1 MKKKINS
8 FLEYLGHFFIFFSC
22 YFKLSSLCAYLI
34 RISILKNKI
43 FKNELRG
50 KKIIIVI
57 DRLVGHREVEI
68 IRKST
73 NKAPE
78 FLFLRRSITKLIFF
92 YFCNKKKIFFDYRR
106 PINYKE
112 GKEDY
117 FNQNKTD
124 RKEYEQFWTDI
135 IFNLKKY
142 YSNKIL
148 NFVTF
153 NYTYFAEVG
162 LYTGCK
168 RNNVPV
174 KLWYKE
180 GIKTAL
186 EAEHTVKESPFNHIL
201 KFFYKIS
208 VYNKLVKKMFIKMD
222 KSNSKKVSI
231 NGCPRLYDYIIKKRY
246 QKRIKNIL
254 FLSFDSKRG
263 IPQYKKNKNLNWN
276 FSYNKVIKILN
287 ELSNNNNLN
296 IIIKRKNKSTYRT
309 LHQIDKRIKIFES
322 GTAEQFINQ
331 ADIIIGHNSASTI
344 EALVNGKYVMV
355 PFFEKKLIL
364 KKYLYNFNKEIVYTS
379 EKNMKNNI
387 LNLVNKKVSFPLNNK
402 KHQKTIEYYLGNSKN
417 ITKKYLNFLNS

>member
-22 YFKLSSLCAYLI
+22 YFKLPSLCAYLI

-50 KKIIIVI
+50 KKIIIVL

-92 YFCNKKKIFFDYRR
+92 YFCNKKKIFFNYVR
-106 PINYKE
+106 PMKYKE
-112 GKEDY
+112 GKKYY

-124 RKEYEQFWTDI
+124 QKEYEQFWTDI

-153 NYTYFAEVG
+153 NYTYYDEVG

-168 RNNVPV
+168 RNNVPI

-186 EAEHTVKESPFNHIL
+186 EAEHTVKASQFNHML
-201 KFFYKIS
+201 KFFSKIS
-208 VYNKLVKKMFIKMD
+208 VYNKIVKKMFVKMD

-231 NGCPRLYDYIIKKRY
+231 NGCPRLYDYIIKKKY
-246 QKRIKNIL
+246 QKKIKNIL

-287 ELSNNNNLN
+287 ELSNDNNLN
-296 IIIKRKNKSTYRT
+296 IVIKRKNKVTYRT
-309 LHQIDKRIKIFES
+309 PYQIDNRIKIFES
-322 GTAEQFINQ
+322 GTAEQFINH

-355 PFFEKKLIL
+355 PFFEKKLIP
-364 KKYLYNFNKEIVYTS
+364 KKYLYNFNKEVIYTS
-379 EKNMKNNI
+379 EKKMKKNI
-387 LNLVNKKVSFPLNNK
+387 LNLVNKKVSFPLKNK

>member
-22 YFKLSSLCAYLI
+22 YFKLPSLCAYLI

-43 FKNELRG
+43 FKNELRS
-50 KKIIIVI
+50 KKIIIVL

-92 YFCNKKKIFFDYRR
+92 HFCNKKKIFFDYRR

-112 GKEDY
+112 GKEYY

-153 NYTYFAEVG
+153 NYTYYDEVG

-168 RNNVPV
+168 RNNVQV

-186 EAEHTVKESPFNHIL
+186 EAKHTVKATQFNHML

-208 VYNKLVKKMFIKMD
+208 VYNKIVKKMFVKMD
-222 KSNSKKVSI
+222 KSNIKKVTI

-254 FLSFDSKRG
+254 FLSFDSRRG

-287 ELSNNNNLN
+287 ELSSNNNLN
-296 IIIKRKNKSTYRT
+296 IVIKRKNKVTYRT
-309 LHQIDKRIKIFES
+309 PYQIDKRIKIFES

-355 PFFEKKLIL
+355 PFFEKKLIP
-364 KKYLYNFNKEIVYTS
+364 KKYLYNFNKKIVYTS
-379 EKNMKNNI
+379 EKNMKKNI
-387 LNLVNKKVSFPLNNK
+387 LNLVNKKVSFPINNK
-402 KHQKTIEYYLGNSKN
+402 IHQKTIEYYLGNSKN